1 MFGFKRVLTVAIAA
15 CVAALA
21 TAGAAHAA
29 HEQLFA
35 SVYLGGDKVGQ
46 VHVRQLRGADGDIEE
61 VRARASLS
69 FLGATLYEFTHDAKE
84 TWQGGALQSLSSR
97 ADDNGEIDIVSIR
110 RGDDA
115 LVGTRNGAPAELPLE
130 AFPNSLWNYAI
141 VEQTLLFNVITLRL
155 MRVSVRRDEDAV
167 ILGGASVPADRF
179 TFSGDYQATVWFGKD
194 RRFLQARYT
203 ISGRTIEVRLDP

>member
-1 MFGFKRVLTVAIAA
+1 MFGFKRVVAVAVAACIAA
-15 CVAALA
+15 L
-21 TAGAAHAA
+21 AGAAHAA

-35 SVYLGGDKVGQ
+35 SVYLRGDKIGH
-46 VHVRQLRGADGDIEE
+46 VHVRQLRGADGDVEE

-69 FLGATLYEFTHDAKE
+69 FLGATLYDFAHDAKE
-84 TWQGGALQSLSSR
+84 TWQGGELQSLSSH

-115 LVGTRNGAPAELPLE
+115 FVGTRNGAPAELPLE

-141 VEQTLLFNVITLRL
+141 VDQTLLFNIITLRL
-155 MRVSVRRDEDAV
+155 MQVSISREEDV
-167 ILGGASVPADRF
+167 VVLGGASVPADRF

-203 ISGRTIEVRLDP
+203 VGGRTIEVRLDP